1 MVQVKYIALSI
12 GLALCLTSCVK
23 KIDDSVPS
31 IEAIFEGETLTD
43 SLTVIAG
50 EELDLTFNLS
60 DDSGLN
66 TARFF
71 ISKKSDITQVS
82 CAEPDTFDYLAL
94 TDLLGNSYEYSPGI
108 IFPDSII
115 GIYDL
120 EIGVYD
126 GEGNFS
132 DKDFI
137 LSIENPYYP
146 IIDSL
151 NSDNIAS
158 QCLVSLSEGNLSFE
172 LNLQAS
178 CVAMIAEMKTY
189 LYASEILLE
198 SQTYTIGSFLINEDY
213 NFSLP
218 EADQYELLIEL
229 TSSQG
234 VSSWA
239 VLEIIASN

>member
-1 MVQVKYIALSI
+1 MVQVKYIAISI
-12 GLALCLTSCVK
+12 GLAFGFSSCVK
-23 KIDDSVPS
+23 RTDDTPPS
-31 IEAIFEGETLTD
+31 IETFFEGETLTD
-43 SLTVIAG
+43 SLIVIAG

-71 ISKKSDITQVS
+71 ISKKSDIPQVS
-82 CAEPDTFDYLAL
+82 CAESNIFEYLGI
-94 TDLLGNSYEYSPGI
+94 TELGGNYYEYSPGI
-108 IFPDSII
+108 IFPDSIV
-115 GIYDL
+115 GIYKL

-126 GEGNFS
+126 DQGNFS

-151 NSDNIAS
+151 NSDNIVT
-158 QCLVSLSEGNLSFE
+158 QCLVSLSEGNLSFG

-178 CVAMIAEMKTY
+178 CAAIITEMKTY

-198 SQTYTIGSFLINEDY
+198 SQTYTIENSLINDDF
-213 NFSLP
+213 NFTVP
-218 EADQYELLIEL
+218 ETGQYELRIEL

-234 VSSWA
+234 VSSRA
-239 VLEIIASN
+239 VLELSASS